1 MTRKESVKIIVFSNL
16 LDGGSLN
23 IELFLGG
30 GVSTYQTVLKITWF
44 SIFFL
49 SAMIAKLNKKH
60 MNNQRYI
67 FYFFDFF
74 KINRP
79 YVQ

>member
-16 LDGGSLN
+16 LGGGSLN

-30 GVSTYQTVLKITWF
+30 GMCTYQTVLKITWF
-44 SIFFL
+44 SIFL
-49 SAMIAKLNKKH
+49 SAMIVKRIKKY

-67 FYFFDFF
+67 FYFFDFL
-74 KINRP
+74 KTNRP

>member
-44 SIFFL
+44 SIFL
-49 SAMIAKLNKKH
+49 SAMIVKRIKKY

-67 FYFFDFF
+67 FYFFDFL
-74 KINRP
+74 KTNRP

>member
-1 MTRKESVKIIVFSNL
+1 MNRKESVKIIVFSNL

-30 GVSTYQTVLKITWF
+30 GVHIPDSVENYLVF
-44 SIFFL
+44 DFFL

-67 FYFFDFF
+67 FYFFDFL